1 MGLIEI
7 LNVLPSMVGK
17 LLIEF
22 LREQQRQGM
31 TIADLIDQAEAQV
44 RANEKK
50 AEELLQRLNVGQ

>member
-7 LNVLPSMVGK
+7 LNILPSMVGK

-22 LREQQRQGM
+22 LREQQRRGM

-50 AEELLQRLNVGQ
+50 AEELLKRLNVGQ

>member
-7 LNVLPSMVGK
+7 LNILPSMVGK
-17 LLIEF
+17 LFLEF
-22 LREQQRQGM
+22 LRERQRAGM

-50 AEELLQRLNVGQ
+50 AEELLKRLNVGQ